1 MEQSLDRKYII
12 IGLSVLCIAIAGF
25 LYVYFYGTG
34 LNRAVSPG
42 QRTEEE
48 TQKLMESVTAPLNI
62 RPSDA
67 ELKSVTS
74 PSASKNVTP
83 RQTSPGPIDPSIL
96 NSLSAPK

>member
-12 IGLSVLCIAIAGF
+12 IGLSVLCIAIAAF

-34 LNRAVSPG
+34 LNRVAPSS

-48 TQKLMESVTAPLNI
+48 TIRLMESVTAPSNT
-62 RPSDA
+62 RPSDI
-67 ELKSVTS
+67 ELKSVTA

-83 RQTSPGPIDPSIL
+83 RQTPPGPIDPSIL